1 MAKLDL
7 GDFVKYGKLFE
18 AYGLLLSSD
27 RQSVMSM
34 YFDYNMTLAEIAKEK
49 GVSRQAVL
57 DTIEKACGKL
67 ETFENNL
74 HIVEK
79 QIALTENLKNLLTLA
94 NKSGDTKIAE
104 KVEKMLKEI

>member
-18 AYGLLLSSD
+18 TYGSLLSSD

-34 YFDYNMTLAEIAKEK
+34 YFDYNMTLVEIAKEK

-67 ETFENNL
+67 ETFEENL
-74 HIVEK
+74 HIAKK
-79 QIALTENLKNLLTLA
+79 QENLTKNLKELLSDA
-94 NKSGDTKIAE
+94 RQNGEKEIAQ
-104 KVEKMLKEI
+104 KVERMLKEI

>member
-18 AYGLLLSSD
+18 TYGSLLSSD

-34 YFDYNMTLAEIAKEK
+34 YFDYNMTLVEIAKEK

-57 DTIEKACGKL
+57 DTIEKACSKL
-67 ETFENNL
+67 EAFENNL

-79 QIALTENLKNLLTLA
+79 QNGLTEKLKDLLSLA
-94 NKSGDTKIAE
+94 SRCDDKKIAE